1 MQIRRKI
8 QMLPTRKLRVEK
20 ISDHAGTI
28 AFFFGVP
35 ALRSARVHAPRLCC
49 ELVMMILLRNGRFR
63 VHGVGQGLHGLEEDV
78 TLHAE
83 LVEKESGDFRVRK
96 W

>member
-1 MQIRRKI
+1 MHGGGIRRLYK
-8 QMLPTRKLRVEK
+8 PT
-20 ISDHAGTI
+20 A
-28 AFFFGVP
+28 P
-35 ALRSARVHAPRLCC
+35 AALSARAPLAAPPLSPIEAAASNCFPFVLK
-49 ELVMMILLRNGRFR
+49 LVMMILLRNGRFR

-83 LVEKESGDFRVRK
+83 LVVKASWDFRTGN

>member
-1 MQIRRKI
+1 MMILLRK
-8 QMLPTRKLRVEK
+8 K
-20 ISDHAGTI
+20 
-28 AFFFGVP
+28 
-35 ALRSARVHAPRLCC
+35 
-49 ELVMMILLRNGRFR
+49 LVMMILLRNGRFR

-83 LVEKESGDFRVRK
+83 LVVKASWDFRTGN